1 METRR
6 LYYDPSPSR
15 PAQPWREPSAA
26 QAYLHT
32 LELLNGGAGL
42 VTYVGHSHQWQWAV
56 TDATSEPS
64 YLLGLYDA
72 DDLTNTGE
80 PFVLLEMTC
89 LTAAFQTPAYSGT
102 TIDERLLLAP
112 GGAVAVWGSAG
123 LGVAHGH
130 DALQH
135 GFHSAL
141 WSAAPMTARIGALTA
156 AGYLDL
162 FTSGGCCQDALRT
175 FALLGDPLTAARVR
189 PARRVYLPG
198 IRR

>member
-1 METRR
+1 
-6 LYYDPSPSR
+6 
-15 PAQPWREPSAA
+15 
-26 QAYLHT
+26 
-32 LELLNGGAGL
+32 
-42 VTYVGHSHQWQWAV
+42 V

-72 DDLTNTGE
+72 DDLINTGE

-141 WSAAPMTARIGALTA
+141 WSAAPMTAPIGALTA

-189 PARRVYLPG
+189 PAQRVYLPG